1 MHLTGLAMWN
11 LGRRPMR
18 SLLTTLGI
26 AAAVGSLVAMVGL
39 SRGMD
44 RAWSNHFQARG
55 SNLIAS
61 QKGAVEILTNS
72 LDDKLGEKIRR
83 IEGVRDV
90 AGELADIMALE
101 TEVTTLAVGW
111 SPGSYLWGTVQL
123 IVGRLPSPD
132 EEDAVL
138 LGQAAAEALH
148 KKPGDLLLVRDRTLK
163 IAGIFRLSG
172 VIGNNSVILP
182 LPMMQNIVKRP
193 GKVTVFHLRVKNPE
207 DPALFSA
214 VKARLQAQFPDLS
227 FLETAAAVESDLVL
241 QLFRAVSWSIS
252 VMAIVIALVVMIN
265 TLLMRV
271 LEQTHEIGVLS
282 AVGWST
288 GRIVAMIMLEGLI
301 LAFLGGVTG
310 LALGVGGLHWL
321 TSFPQVKGMIQVEV
335 TTRLLLEVMSA
346 VVVLGCLGSLYPAW
360 RAARLNIVDALRYE

>member
-1 MHLTGLAMWN
+1 MNLGSIAIWN

-18 SLLTTLGI
+18 SLLTALGI

-44 RAWSNHFQARG
+44 RAWFNHFQARG
-55 SNLIAS
+55 SNLIAT
-61 QKGAVEILTNS
+61 QKGAVEILTTS
-72 LDDKLGEKIRR
+72 IDEKVGEKIRR
-83 IEGVRDV
+83 IEGVQDIG
-90 AGELADIMALE
+90 GELADIMALE
-101 TEVTTLAVGW
+101 TEITTLAVGW
-111 SPGSYLWGTVQL
+111 LPGSYLWGTAQL
-123 IVGRLPSPD
+123 IKGRLPSTV
-132 EEDAVL
+132 EGDAVL
-138 LGQAAAEALH
+138 LGQSAAEALH
-148 KKPGDLLLVRDRTLK
+148 KKPGDPLLVRDRTLK
-163 IAGIFRLSG
+163 IVGIFRMSG

-182 LPMMQNIVKRP
+182 LAIMQEIVQRP
-193 GKVTVFHLRVKNPE
+193 GKVTVFHLRIKNPE
-207 DPALFSA
+207 DPTGFSA
-214 VKARLQAQFPDLS
+214 VKTRLQAQFPNLS
-227 FLETAAAVESDLVL
+227 FMETTAAVDSDLVL

-252 VMAIVIALVVMIN
+252 VMAIVIALVVMVN

-301 LAFLGGVTG
+301 LAFLGGITG

-321 TSFPQVKGMIQVEV
+321 TNFPQVKGLIQVEV